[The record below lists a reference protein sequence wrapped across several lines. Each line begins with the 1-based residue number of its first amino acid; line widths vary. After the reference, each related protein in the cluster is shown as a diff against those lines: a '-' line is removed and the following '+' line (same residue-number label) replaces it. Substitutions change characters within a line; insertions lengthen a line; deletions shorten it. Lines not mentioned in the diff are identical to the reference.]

1 MLELPGLFLCLRG
14 GGGGGKKI
22 GGGGVGGGGGG
33 GGGGA
38 KKIAGMWLAR
48 GWSGD
53 YPGSHYGIIK

>member
-14 GGGGGKKI
+14 GGGGG
-22 GGGGVGGGGGG
+22 
-33 GGGGA
+33 